1 MEEKYNTSEILNAV
15 EKILQSSKND
25 KKEEELNSNKL
36 PSDTI
41 RIITQAENYIKKD

>member
-15 EKILQSSKND
+15 EEILQSSKND
-25 KKEEELNSNKL
+25 KEDELNSNKL